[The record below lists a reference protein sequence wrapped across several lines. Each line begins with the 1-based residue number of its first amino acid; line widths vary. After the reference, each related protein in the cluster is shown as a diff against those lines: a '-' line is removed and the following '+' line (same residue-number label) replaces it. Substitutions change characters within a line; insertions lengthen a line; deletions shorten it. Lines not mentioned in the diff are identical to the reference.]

1 METKQELILKNL
13 LIQEQE
19 KSRQL
24 EKENQDLKEVIS
36 MLKSQ
41 AEDNDV
47 DMVAAMQVFKETL
60 KEAQQGLEEIKELKR
75 KMEMEKAAY
84 IRRMEQAVI
93 EIVGDDPLNY

>member
-93 EIVGDDPLNY
+93 EIVGDDPL